1 MWEISC
7 CHKRDL
13 PDTAFEQVV
22 IHTFGINFVT
32 QRLVCGTKSHE
43 SGSEKKLKGTEMFS
57 WTTLPLH

>member
-43 SGSEKKLKGTEMFS
+43 TRSGKKN
-57 WTTLPLH
+57 

>member
-13 PDTAFEQVV
+13 PDVAFEQAV
-22 IHTFGINFVT
+22 IHTFRINFVT

-43 SGSEKKLKGTEMFS
+43 SRSEKN
-57 WTTLPLH
+57 